1 MLLVNFARLSLEDDE
16 EEEEEEEESVDDV
29 AGVFVVKGQTKPG
42 KQARE
47 AWSSVM
53 IIRTVGSWA
62 GLDISAVTLSHTE
75 SQHSS
80 PHLSSL
86 VLLYVNAWG

>member
-1 MLLVNFARLSLEDDE
+1 MVNFARLSLEDD
-16 EEEEEEEESVDDV
+16 EEEEEEESVDDV

-47 AWSSVM
+47 VWSSVR

-80 PHLSSL
+80 PHLTSQ